1 MATHAS
7 SDAAPAPGRYIP
19 ANPGAVSHILKK
31 AGLHR
36 CSRDDRIGYRVSGNE
51 VTLSTGYFNVFTESL
66 DEMASVASV
75 ALRGAG
81 YLILPASSDGPTV
94 RHIEVY
100 QLVRT
105 DAHTQKFLPRAYRCK
120 VVTSDGAVIDA
131 LDDPKVKAEVAALER
146 ANQEREDAAERAR
159 ELARARQSAVVERL
173 KVLGIVAFPTAF
185 GDPTRVTVSVDGLE
199 HLLGLADGSTS
210 DVEQ

>member
-1 MATHAS
+1 MTTNAS

-19 ANPGAVSHILKK
+19 ANPGAVSRILKK
-31 AGLHR
+31 AGLRR
-36 CSRDDRIGYRVSGNE
+36 CSRGDRMGYRVSGNE
-51 VTLSTGYFNVFTESL
+51 VTLTGYFNVFTESL

-81 YLILPASSDGPTV
+81 YLAIHKGPDRSSF
-94 RHIEVY
+94 RSIEVY

-105 DAHTQKFLPRAYRCK
+105 YAHTREFLSHTYCCK
-120 VVTSDGAVIDA
+120 VVTQSGVVIDA

-146 ANQEREDAAERAR
+146 SNKKREDAAKRAR
-159 ELARARQSAVVERL
+159 ELERARQSAVVERL

-210 DVEQ
+210 VVDQ